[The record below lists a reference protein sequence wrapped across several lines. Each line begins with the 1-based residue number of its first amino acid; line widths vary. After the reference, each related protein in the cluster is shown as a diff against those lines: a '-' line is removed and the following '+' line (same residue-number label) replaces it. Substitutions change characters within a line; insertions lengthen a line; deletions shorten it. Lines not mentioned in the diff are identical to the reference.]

1 MQQSGSNFETL
12 QNGNIESANSATYA
26 AGQYAYCNVTS
37 CSTPAGWSQQTQ
49 LTRLTSTTCRAV
61 ELLNITVKKEGT
73 KTARSASYWQAGE
86 NKEITGWMHRL
97 PNSEAIPQVACYK
110 YLGGEEKAQ
119 WKVQAVQL

>member
-1 MQQSGSNFETL
+1 MFDT
-12 QNGNIESANSATYA
+12 
-26 AGQYAYCNVTS
+26 CWMVTADTAHTTHDS
-37 CSTPAGWSQQTQ
+37 
-49 LTRLTSTTCRAV
+49 STTCRAV

-73 KTARSASYWQAGE
+73 KTARSASHWQAGE

-119 WKVQAVQL
+119 WKDIPGKDIRRTFSCEVALCYL